1 MPGFGNQLGEIIIT
15 SECGAIS
22 RISKNVNNMFK
33 HESYSLFL
41 GLLTKK
47 WARLTQR
54 RTHITYATWDNET
67 WLLLREK
74 VPKPQQQR

>member
-15 SECGAIS
+15 SECGAING
-22 RISKNVNNMFK
+22 ISKNVNNIFN
-33 HESYSLFL
+33 HELYSLFL

-54 RTHITYATWDNET
+54 RTHITYGT
-67 WLLLREK
+67 
-74 VPKPQQQR
+74 